1 MKLKLLMI
9 LTVISILICLPAC
22 SAAPSLEVSCDEF
35 GKNNHIKSSIEVG
48 TGETFTVTLC
58 SNPTTGFQWQETAE
72 ISDQSILQQTNHE
85 YIAPQ
90 GSNPAPGSS
99 GVEKWTFKA
108 LKSGATSVSME
119 YSRPWEG
126 GEKGVWKFNLSVT
139 VK

>member
-9 LTVISILICLPAC
+9 LTVMSVLICLSAC
-22 SAAPSLEVSCDEF
+22 SAGPSLEVSCDEF
-35 GKNNHIKSSIEVG
+35 GKNNHIKSNIEVS

-72 ISDQSILQQTNHE
+72 IGDQSILQQTNHE

-90 GSNPAPGSS
+90 GNTPAVGAS

-108 LKSGATSVSME
+108 LKNGNTTVSME
-119 YSRPWEG
+119 YGRPWEG
-126 GEKGVWKFNLSVT
+126 GEKGEWTYELT
-139 VK
+139 VDVK